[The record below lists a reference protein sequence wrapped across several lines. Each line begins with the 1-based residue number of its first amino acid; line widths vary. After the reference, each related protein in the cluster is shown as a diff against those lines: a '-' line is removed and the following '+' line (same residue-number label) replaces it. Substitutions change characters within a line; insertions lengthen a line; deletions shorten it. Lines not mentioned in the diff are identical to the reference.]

1 MAGAYEARNAREA
14 ARDFYNG
21 SPIQLDYTVATAEAK
36 RLAEQKGQ
44 EIRNRLSK
52 GQPNPNLAI
61 SQDYGG
67 DFSFLET
74 LAPLIFSGFG
84 NQSKRT
90 STTRLSKTTQT
101 NPLLGLLSGSV
112 RVVRLKLRKRQ
123 AAGEVC
129 LEARHPEFVEFTGS
143 RE

>member
-1 MAGAYEARNAREA
+1 MADAYEARNAREA

-21 SPIQLDYTVATAEAK
+21 SPIQPDNTFATAEAK
-36 RLAEQKGQ
+36 RLAEQKRQ
-44 EIRNRLSK
+44 EIQNRLSK

-67 DFSFLET
+67 FSFIEILV
-74 LAPLIFSGFG
+74 PLIFSRFG
-84 NQSKRT
+84 NRSKRT

-129 LEARHPEFVEFTGS
+129 VEARHPEFVEFTGS